1 MAIIRIV
8 TTRAPGLIPSLV
20 KEIDHATNP
29 VVLIPE
35 SFTLA
40 CETEIVNRSRDK
52 GFFDLKIFSPSSSPS
67 VRRYA
72 VSSASSL
79 SHRSWLIQQLPRSR
93 AFAATIM
100 FSMAQAQSAILFP

>member
-52 GFFDLKIFSPSSSPS
+52 GFFDLIFPVLTGQGGSGADRLWQQKAGFGRRSEHDRIPGTPSPPG
-67 VRRYA
+67 
-72 VSSASSL
+72 
-79 SHRSWLIQQLPRSR
+79 
-93 AFAATIM
+93 
-100 FSMAQAQSAILFP
+100 

>member
-20 KEIDHATNP
+20 KEIDRAANP

-40 CETEIVNRSRDK
+40 CETEIVSRSREK
-52 GFFDLKIFSPSSSPS
+52 GFFDLKIFSPSS
-67 VRRYA
+67 
-72 VSSASSL
+72 L
-79 SHRSWLIQQLPRSR
+79 
-93 AFAATIM
+93 ATER
-100 FSMAQAQSAILFP
+100 FGS

>member
-8 TTRAPGLIPSLV
+8 TTRALGLIPSLV

-35 SFTLA
+35 FTLA

-52 GFFDLKIFSPSSSPS
+52 GSS
-67 VRRYA
+67 
-72 VSSASSL
+72 
-79 SHRSWLIQQLPRSR
+79 I
-93 AFAATIM
+93 
-100 FSMAQAQSAILFP
+100 